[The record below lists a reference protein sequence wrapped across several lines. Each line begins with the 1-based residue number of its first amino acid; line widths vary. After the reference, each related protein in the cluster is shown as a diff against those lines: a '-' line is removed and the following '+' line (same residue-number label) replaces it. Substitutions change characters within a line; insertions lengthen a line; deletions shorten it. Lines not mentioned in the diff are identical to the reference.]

1 MLLSLTGL
9 SVGAVD
15 LGRNGKRCGFLWPDV
30 KEQPIPLQELEA
42 SLAATQKQLQ
52 EALNELNTAN
62 TKISQLEEECSAAK
76 AELKRYVTEMK
87 TVVFQKEV
95 DSSRTEE
102 LQNSVKQLK
111 RDLSESV
118 SALAAT
124 KSQLKDKQKLLD
136 AVRHEME
143 SLNREM
149 EYLRESSA
157 SDMEEKTQHRERFK
171 AFEVRVR
178 QLEQD
183 NTELAR
189 KVRGQMSELSCH
201 NL

>member
-1 MLLSLTGL
+1 M
-9 SVGAVD
+9 
-15 LGRNGKRCGFLWPDV
+15 
-30 KEQPIPLQELEA
+30 QELEA

-62 TKISQLEEECSAAK
+62 TKISQLEEECSASK

-111 RDLSESV
+111 CDLSESV

-157 SDMEEKTQHRERFK
+157 SDMEEKSQQRERFK

-201 NL
+201 DL

>member
-1 MLLSLTGL
+1 M
-9 SVGAVD
+9 
-15 LGRNGKRCGFLWPDV
+15 
-30 KEQPIPLQELEA
+30 
-42 SLAATQKQLQ
+42 
-52 EALNELNTAN
+52 
-62 TKISQLEEECSAAK
+62 
-76 AELKRYVTEMK
+76 
-87 TVVFQKEV
+87 
-95 DSSRTEE
+95 
-102 LQNSVKQLK
+102 KQLK

-189 KVRGQMSELSCH
+189 KVRGQMSELSCRD
-201 NL
+201 L

>member
-1 MLLSLTGL
+1 M
-9 SVGAVD
+9 
-15 LGRNGKRCGFLWPDV
+15 
-30 KEQPIPLQELEA
+30 QELEA

-62 TKISQLEEECSAAK
+62 TKISQLEEECSASK

-111 RDLSESV
+111 CDLSESV

-157 SDMEEKTQHRERFK
+157 SDMEEKSQQRERFK

-189 KVRGQMSELSCH
+189 KVRGQMSELS
-201 NL
+201 